1 MIRLGRKWDHRT
13 GRAGELVTFDP
24 ASEGHFLL
32 LAPPGCGKGASL
44 EIPNLL
50 LELRD
55 CSVLSVDPSGQNAAV
70 CAEARR
76 RIGNDVLCLNPFGL
90 HERRYAD
97 LQSVGFNPLA
107 GIDWRSGLFL
117 QDCQAVGEALIKIE
131 GHDTHWTQSARGLVT
146 GVIMWEVLK
155 AFRERRAPLLENVR
169 AMLCEPEAKDDDGIL
184 TAGLRF
190 HAAQMIAIGHRQ
202 ISDLAGR
209 FIKEGSREIDSV
221 VSTARTQ
228 TEWLLSEPMRG
239 DLRQNGIGD
248 WARLLDR
255 PTTVFVIVP
264 AEYLESQE
272 GSVWLR
278 LVILAA
284 LRALYARAGRRAVP
298 SVMFML
304 SEFAQLGKLSSI
316 ETARSQGRKY
326 GVRLW
331 PVLQDIH
338 QLTAPS
344 MYGSHGHESFAGQCG
359 ATFAFAPGDFESAEW
374 MSRRSGEEDVKVP
387 SMSRSEHGE
396 TISYSFQRQRR
407 WPPENILGLPDYHG
421 LVWFHGQSQAV
432 PVYAEPY
439 IDQHGNL
446 RPEYRRAGA
455 RPDPYHD
462 SGNDDDAGLL
472 SASRPAAALPDFS
485 APIGGASI
493 GKPSSAASSSPAPLR
508 FGIVVAV
515 AVIAALTLLAF
526 RPHDPVRVDPSAK
539 VHQPVHHPAKPAP
552 R

>member
-13 GRAGELVTFDP
+13 GRPGAPVTFEP
-24 ASEGHFLL
+24 ERQGHFLL
-32 LAPPGCGKGASL
+32 LAPPGSGKGVSL

-50 LELRD
+50 LEMRD

-90 HERRYAD
+90 HVGRYPD

-107 GIDWRSGLFL
+107 GIDPGSPLFL
-117 QDCQAVGEALIKIE
+117 QDSQAVGEALVKIE
-131 GHDTHWTQSARGLVT
+131 GADPHWTQSARGLVT
-146 GVIMWEVLK
+146 GIIMWEVLK
-155 AFRERRAPLLENVR
+155 ASRERRAPLLENVR
-169 AMLCEPEAKDDDGIL
+169 AMMCEPEAKDAEGIL

-190 HAAQMIAIGHRQ
+190 HAAQMIASGHPQ

-228 TEWLLSEPMRG
+228 TEWLLSEPMCS

-255 PTTVFVIVP
+255 LTTVFVIVP
-264 AEYLESQE
+264 AEFLESQE

-284 LRALYARAGRRAVP
+284 LRALYARAGRRAVQT
-298 SVMFML
+298 VMFML
-304 SEFAQLGKLSSI
+304 SEFAQLGKLTAI

-344 MYGSHGHESFAGQCG
+344 MYGPHGHDSFAGQCG
-359 ATFAFAPGDFESAEW
+359 SVFAFAPGDWESAEW

-387 SMSRSEHGE
+387 GMSQSEHGE

-407 WPPENILGLPDYHG
+407 WTPDNILSLPEYHG

-432 PVYAEPY
+432 PVYAVPY
-439 IDQHGNL
+439 FLD
-446 RPEYRRAGA
+446 PECKRLARR
-455 RPDPYHD
+455 DPYHD
-462 SGNDDDAGLL
+462 QGGDDAALL
-472 SASRPAAALPDFS
+472 PASRPAAALPNFS
-485 APIGGASI
+485 ASI
-493 GKPSSAASSSPAPLR
+493 GSASIGATAPPQRLTKA
-508 FGIVVAV
+508 GVAV
-515 AVIAALTLLAF
+515 VIAVIAGLTLLAF
-526 RPHDPVRVDPSAK
+526 RAHDPVRVDP
-539 VHQPVHHPAKPAP
+539 PTVHHPARHHSLAHVHPQP

>member
-1 MIRLGRKWDHRT
+1 MIRLGREWNHKT
-13 GRAGELVTFDP
+13 GRAGAPVTFDP
-24 ASEGHFLL
+24 ERDGHFLL
-32 LAPPGCGKGASL
+32 LAPPGSGKGVSL

-55 CSVLSVDPSGQNAAV
+55 CSVLSIDPSGQNAAV

-76 RIGNDVLCLNPFGL
+76 RIGNDVLCLNPYGL
-90 HERRYAD
+90 HVGRYAD

-107 GIDWRSGLFL
+107 GIDPRSPLFL
-117 QDCQAVGEALIKIE
+117 QDCQAVGEALVKIE

-146 GVIMWEVLK
+146 GLIMWEVLK
-155 AFRERRAPLLENVR
+155 SFRERRAPLLENVR
-169 AMLCEPEAKDDDGIL
+169 SMLCEPEAKDGDGLL

-221 VSTARTQ
+221 ISTARTQ
-228 TEWLLSEPMRG
+228 TEWLLSEPMCS
-239 DLRQNGIGD
+239 DLRHNGIGD

-255 PTTVFVIVP
+255 LTTVFVIVP
-264 AEYLESQE
+264 AEFLESQE

-284 LRALYARAGRRAVP
+284 LRALYARAGRRQVQT
-298 SVMFML
+298 VMFML
-304 SEFAQLGKLSSI
+304 SEFAQLGKLTAI

-344 MYGSHGHESFAGQCG
+344 MYGPHGHESFAGQCG
-359 ATFAFAPGDFESAEW
+359 AVFAFAPGDWESAEW

-387 SMSRSEHGE
+387 GLSQSEHGE
-396 TISYSFQRQRR
+396 TISWSFQRQRR
-407 WPPENILGLPDYHG
+407 WPPEKILSLPEYHG
-421 LVWFHGQSQAV
+421 LVWYHGQSQAV
-432 PVYAEPY
+432 PVYAVPY
-439 IDQHGNL
+439 FDD
-446 RPEYRRAGA
+446 PECKRLA

-462 SGNDDDAGLL
+462 SGGDDAGLL
-472 SASRPAAALPDFS
+472 YGQQASSALPNFT
-485 APIGGASI
+485 
-493 GKPSSAASSSPAPLR
+493 ASSGVGQGSGAR
-508 FGIVVAV
+508 RQFGKVLVAFAV
-515 AVIAALTLLAF
+515 AVIAGLTLLAF
-526 RPHDPVRVDPSAK
+526 KGHDPVPVDPPK
-539 VHQPVHHPAKPAP
+539 VHHPAVHHPAKHAT